1 MTGVTMAIFIYR
13 VTAGQERVVME
24 MMAKRVRA
32 ESMGI
37 WSIVHFED
45 LRGYMVVE
53 AVDALSARTA
63 GLKIP
68 HIKGVLDK
76 PTSISELEALLASS
90 KPVSARVNKNDIVEL
105 ISGPFK
111 GERAKVIRI
120 DENKDELTV
129 ELTEVAVPIPVT
141 IKSNTIRL
149 YQKAEDAAQ

>member
-1 MTGVTMAIFIYR
+1 MAIFIYR

-24 MMAKRVRA
+24 MMAKRVKA

-53 AVDALSARTA
+53 AEDALSARSA